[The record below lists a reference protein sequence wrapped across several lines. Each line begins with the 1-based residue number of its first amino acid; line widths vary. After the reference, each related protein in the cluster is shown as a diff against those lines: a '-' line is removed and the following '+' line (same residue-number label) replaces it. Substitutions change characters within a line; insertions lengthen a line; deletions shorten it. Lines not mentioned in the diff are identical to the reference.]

1 MDMQKLV
8 TQATQGRVNVQ
19 DLRKLVQQIRQKG
32 WFRQIQDLYYAYFDE
47 IKCTLSI
54 LEGKNSIYW
63 SNMSNF
69 LIS

>member
-1 MDMQKLV
+1 MDMQKLI
-8 TQATQGRVNVQ
+8 TQATQGRGNVQ

-54 LEGKNSIYW
+54 LEEKIVSIGLIC
-63 SNMSNF
+63 